1 MERTKEQIVELITKR
16 VAQDFKDGM
25 LVNLGIG
32 MPVMATKYIPKGIN
46 VVLQSEN
53 GMLGMG
59 AMPEKGKENPRITTA
74 GGQPSSI
81 NEGGMFFDSAFS
93 FSLIRGGHVD
103 ITVLGALEV
112 DEEGN
117 LANWIIPGKL
127 VPGMGGAMD
136 LVNGV
141 KKVIITMEHTDKSG
155 ASKIK
160 KRCSLPLTGVRCV
173 NRLITELAVFD
184 FENGKMKL
192 VELQEGA
199 TLQEV
204 QEKTE
209 ASFINCLKG

>member
-16 VAQDFKDGM
+16 VAKDFKDGY

-32 MPVMATKYIPKGIN
+32 MPVMATKYIPKGMN
-46 VVLQSEN
+46 VILQSEN

-59 AMPEKGKENPRITTA
+59 AMPQKGDENPRITTA

-141 KKVIITMEHTDKSG
+141 KKVIITMEHTDKNG
-155 ASKIK
+155 VSKIK
-160 KRCSLPLTGVRCV
+160 KKCSLPLTGVRCV

-199 TLQEV
+199 TLEEV
-204 QEKTE
+204 QSKTE
-209 ASFINCLKG
+209 AAFENCLES